1 MEISND
7 FKDTLK
13 EYVHV
18 KTVIKRAR
26 ADLSILVKKEKELKP
41 KVIDD
46 MSNIEIDTINL
57 SKGEKVS
64 LKKRVSRGGITR
76 KVIEEGLRAAFNG
89 NEAEMERVFNC
100 ILDSRQE
107 KETKS
112 LSVTGLK

>member
-7 FKDTLK
+7 FKNTLK

-26 ADLSILVKKEKELKP
+26 ADLSVLVKKEKELKP

-76 KVIEEGLRAAFNG
+76 KVIQNGLKEAFTG
-89 NEAEMERVFNC
+89 NEAEIERVLNC
-100 ILDSRQE
+100 ILDNREE
-107 KETKS
+107 KEIKS